1 MIHSI
6 PWPIGMPILLSVLG
20 RVLNAVLAGRE
31 LLNSNSPILRGHLPQ
46 QLGCLFRLRALE
58 LEKYGV
64 GGEVSAKGDVYSY
77 GVLLLEMFTRK
88 RPINEMFVGE
98 LNLHKWV
105 RSAFPNRVAEVVDS
119 CLFPNMCVGSEEREE
134 NEFHNKHSLVNSVL
148 HLGLLC
154 TNESPH
160 DRPTMRDIVGMLER
174 LTASF
179 VRSADTYTRL
189 TPSISDLVRQRTV
202 DYTLDSQ
209 SGSTS

>member
-1 MIHSI
+1 MHS
-6 PWPIGMPILLSVLG
+6 LSST
-20 RVLNAVLAGRE
+20 LALKGSVGYIAPE
-31 LLNSNSPILRGHLPQ
+31 
-46 QLGCLFRLRALE
+46 
-58 LEKYGV
+58 YGV

-134 NEFHNKHSLVNSVL
+134 NQLHYNHSLLNSVL

-160 DRPTMRDIVGMLER
+160 DRPTMTDVVGMLDR
-174 LTASF
+174 LRASF
-179 VRSADTYTRL
+179 VGSADTSRL
-189 TPSISDLVRQRTV
+189 TPTISDLARSTGALRSIDAKTS
-202 DYTLDSQ
+202 DSQ
-209 SGSTS
+209 SGSTL